1 MDTRSK
7 IKPLNDLP
15 SVLAGSKWTA
25 VVGLFDPLTTVQA
38 KRLADA
44 GKDGRNVLAI
54 VLTTPDALLSA
65 DARAA
70 LVAAVRGV
78 TAVVIANSEQW
89 RAALPQNS
97 DLAILDDL
105 EADKR
110 RSEEFI
116 QFVLK
121 RQEAS
126 QCPSS

>member
-7 IKPLNDLP
+7 IKPINDLH

-25 VVGLFDPLTTVQA
+25 VIGFFDPLTAVQA

-44 GKDGRNVLAI
+44 AKGDRRLLTI
-54 VLTTPDALLSA
+54 VLTAPDSLLPA

-78 TAVVIANSEQW
+78 SAVVIADSEEW
-89 RAALPQNS
+89 RSTLPKTA
-97 DLAILDDL
+97 DVVVVDDL
-105 EADKR
+105 ETDKR
-110 RSEEFI
+110 RSEEFVE
-116 QFVLK
+116 FVLK

-126 QCPSS
+126 RCPSS

>member
-7 IKPLNDLP
+7 IKPLNDLS
-15 SVLAGSKWTA
+15 SVLAGSEWIA
-25 VVGLFDPLTTVQA
+25 IAGFFDPLTAVQA

-44 GKDGRNVLAI
+44 ASGGRQVLVVVLAK
-54 VLTTPDALLSA
+54 PDTLLAA
-65 DARAA
+65 DARAE

-89 RAALPQNS
+89 RAALPQIP
-97 DLAILDDL
+97 DLPILDDL

-110 RSEEFI
+110 RSEEFVE
-116 QFVLK
+116 FVLK
-121 RQEAS
+121 RQEVT